1 MKKLKIYQKIV
12 KNCKNSSKLGIFEQN
27 LCLKNTAWL
36 SKGARGELEGTR
48 GYSRVLEGT
57 RGYGCSSLELYKL
70 YYSMKNIKK

>member
-48 GYSRVLEGT
+48 GYSRVLEVT
-57 RGYGCSSLELYKL
+57 DVVVSNYINY
-70 YYSMKNIKK
+70 IIQ